1 MDRSINSRLRRLEAI
16 RPGTLIGSF
25 LVDGQTVT
33 LNVKDAVF
41 PQAELQKIIGG
52 NDARDLDI
60 YLATFKNAVCSGE
73 GGVVGEC

>member
-1 MDRSINSRLRRLEAI
+1 LRRLEAI

-41 PQAELQKIIGG
+41 PQAELQRIIGG

-60 YLATFKNAVCSGE
+60 YLATFKTAVCSGE
-73 GGVVGEC
+73 GGVAGEC